1 METRI
6 RTPDV
11 IHTNVK
17 GFFQQLTTA
26 LVAATSKK
34 RGGTT
39 GKRHQ
44 TTGHD
49 GTSTPTL
56 APRLHFSWHVIAIR
70 RPLGTITNAYE
81 ISNLFNCPEHRQKNI
96 KELIQTSS
104 TTHGRSFTISGNVI
118 VRRWTPHLKFT
129 SGQIRNNISNSIS
142 RMSRGLP
149 GRIKY

>member
-11 IHTNVK
+11 IHTNVE

-26 LVAATSKK
+26 LVATTSKR

-39 GKRHQ
+39 DKRHQ

-56 APRLHFSWHVIAIR
+56 APRLHFRWHVIAIR

-81 ISNLFNCPEHRQKNI
+81 ISNLFNCPEHRQTNI
-96 KELIQTSS
+96 KELIQT
-104 TTHGRSFTISGNVI
+104 
-118 VRRWTPHLKFT
+118 
-129 SGQIRNNISNSIS
+129 
-142 RMSRGLP
+142 
-149 GRIKY
+149 